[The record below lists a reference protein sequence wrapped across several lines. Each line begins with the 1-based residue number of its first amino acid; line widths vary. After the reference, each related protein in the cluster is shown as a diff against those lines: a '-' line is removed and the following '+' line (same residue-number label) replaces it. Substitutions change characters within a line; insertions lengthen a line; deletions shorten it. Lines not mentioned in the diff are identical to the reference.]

1 MVVIYQ
7 LNLKMVVLGQTLAE
21 TNFGNN
27 KHSRAPVVIAL
38 MLHCRY
44 VGVTRR
50 SV

>member
-1 MVVIYQ
+1 MVAIDQ
-7 LNLKMVVLGQTLAE
+7 FILKMIILRQTLAE
-21 TNFGNN
+21 TNFGNI
-27 KHSRAPVVIAL
+27 KHSRAPEVIAL